1 MTEESKQGA
10 IAVTGASKGI
20 GAAIALELARRGF
33 RVACLTR
40 AGKGIEEFEV
50 PGELAAR
57 MRNET
62 CDVLDEAAVARAL
75 KAVAQWGGDIG
86 GGGSG
91 GGGNAGG
98 GLRGVVNNAGV
109 HIIGPSEQ
117 LATSALEAVLAT
129 NVTGLFIVSRE
140 AFPYLKAGGGGTIV
154 NLGSYFERM
163 GVPRNMAY
171 TASKAAVGAITRCL
185 AVEWAGHGIR
195 VLNVAPG
202 YIETDLN
209 REFLT
214 QPVVREKLLPR
225 IPLGRAG
232 TTDEVARLVASLFS
246 EDIPYLTGETLY
258 LDGGHGIAH

>member
-1 MTEESKQGA
+1 MSEESQQGA

-20 GAAIALELARRGF
+20 GAAIALELANRGF

-50 PGELAAR
+50 PGELAHR

-62 CDVLDEAAVARAL
+62 CDVNDEAGVARAL
-75 KAVAQWGGDIG
+75 KAVAKW
-86 GGGSG
+86 GGGSNG
-91 GGGNAGG
+91 GDSNGG

-109 HIIGPSEQ
+109 HIAGPSEH
-117 LATSALEAVLAT
+117 LRTSDLEAVLAT
-129 NVTGLFIVSRE
+129 NVTGLFNVCRE

-154 NLGSYFERM
+154 NLGSYFDRM
-163 GVPRNMAY
+163 GVPRNTAY

-202 YIETDLN
+202 YIATDLN
-209 REFLT
+209 RDFLAS
-214 QPVVREKLLPR
+214 PAAREKLLPR
-225 IPLGRAG
+225 IPMGRAG
-232 TTDEVARLVASLFS
+232 TTDEVARLVAFLFS
-246 EDIPYLTGETLY
+246 EEIPYLTGETIY

>member
-1 MTEESKQGA
+1 MTEESQQGA

-20 GAAIALELARRGF
+20 GAAIALELANRGF

-40 AGKGIEEFEV
+40 AGKGIEEFDV
-50 PGELAAR
+50 PKELAPR
-57 MRNET
+57 MRHET
-62 CDVLDEAAVARAL
+62 CDVNDEAGVARAL
-75 KAVAQWGGDIG
+75 KAVAEW
-86 GGGSG
+86 
-91 GGGNAGG
+91 GG

-109 HIIGPSEQ
+109 HIVGASEH
-117 LATSALEAVLAT
+117 LLTSDLEAVLAT

-140 AFPYLKAGGGGTIV
+140 AFPFLKAGGGGTIV

-163 GVPRNMAY
+163 GVPRNTAY

-209 REFLT
+209 RDFLT
-214 QPVVREKLLPR
+214 KPAVREKLLPR

-232 TTDEVARLVASLFS
+232 TTAEVARLVAFLFS